1 MADYDVFN
9 GDADGLC
16 ALHQL
21 RLHAPRRARLVTGA
35 KRDIALLDRIAPQA
49 GDRLTV
55 LDISLDV
62 NRAALLR
69 ALGTGARCEYFDHH
83 YPGEVPVHPAL
94 DAHIEYAPGTC
105 TSLIVD
111 RHLGGRHRAWAVVAA
126 FGDNLA
132 QAATAAAAPLA
143 LAPAQLELLRRL
155 GECLNYNAYGESV
168 ADLHFHPEALYLRL
182 TGYEDP
188 LEFAARD
195 SAFGRL
201 QQGYDEDMQRAA
213 RIDPILDSGAHL
225 AVLLPEEAWARR
237 VSGAWANRL
246 AQRNPQRAHAVMV
259 RKGGTLRVSL
269 RAPLARPEGADRLA
283 RQFAGGGGRPQAAG
297 IDALPEEE
305 LPRLLHALAQQ
316 YPNAAA

>member
-21 RLHAPRRARLVTGA
+21 RMHAPRRARLVTGT

-69 ALGTGARCEYFDHH
+69 ALHAGARCEYFDHH
-83 YPGEVPVHPAL
+83 YPGDVPVHPAL

-132 QAATAAAAPLA
+132 QAALAAAAPLA
-143 LAPAQLELLRRL
+143 LGPAQLELLRRL

-168 ADLHFHPEALYLRL
+168 ADLHFHPEALYRRL
-182 TGYEDP
+182 AGYEDP

-195 SAFGRL
+195 SAFERL

-213 RIDPILDSGAHL
+213 RIEPILDSGAHL
-225 AVLLPEEAWARR
+225 AVVLPEQAWARR

-246 AQRNPQRAHAVMV
+246 AQLNPRRAHAVLV
-259 RKGGTLRVSL
+259 RKAGTLSVSL
-269 RAPLARPEGADRLA
+269 RAPLARPEGADLLA

-297 IDALPEEE
+297 IDALAEEE
-305 LPRLLHALAQQ
+305 LPRLLRALAQQ
-316 YPNAAA
+316 YPEAAA